1 LLAALLLQCSDASGP
16 DAWAEQAAA
25 TITAADMTAWVGRLA
40 HDSARG
46 RWTPS
51 PELDKAAAAIAARF
65 AALGLEP
72 PFPSDTG
79 PSYLQPY
86 PVTGGQAANVAALW
100 RGDGGSAADEVVVFV
115 AHLDHVGTGASA
127 GGDSIFNG
135 ADDNASGS
143 AGVLEIAEAFAASG
157 QRPRRSVLFLL
168 VTGEERGFWG
178 SYWFVGHPPVP
189 LSSIVAA
196 VNLDMIGRNH
206 PDTVYVGG
214 LDVSTLGTV
223 VRSAM
228 SRPGVDLW
236 PVAIGMYGSD
246 HVVFHNRGIPAV
258 MFHTGLHPDYHKV
271 TDEVSVLDAD
281 KAARV
286 TRLAFHT
293 GLAVAETA
301 GRPIILSRR
310 GPPLP

>member
-1 LLAALLLQCSDASGP
+1 VD
-16 DAWAEQAAA
+16 
-25 TITAADMTAWVGRLA
+25 
-40 HDSARG
+40 
-46 RWTPS
+46 
-51 PELDKAAAAIAARF
+51 AAAARAWVFDGGPRPEVTAEAAV
-65 AALGLEP
+65 ALSVALATE
-72 PFPSDTG
+72 S
-79 PSYLQPY
+79 
-86 PVTGGQAANVAALW
+86 VAATNVVAVL
-100 RGDGGSAADEVVVFV
+100 RGADPALAEEALVYSA
-115 AHLDHVGTGASA
+115 HHDHVGSRLDGEV
-127 GGDSIFNG
+127 FNG